1 MEPWNAARI
10 KARNDDKLIPNDANN
25 AAETSSKHDSI
36 MPAPELQFEWYH
48 VQLSSHPRCGGAVE
62 SGPTDS
68 KHAKLLGMIYAC
80 SAVHKV

>member
-10 KARNDDKLIPNDANN
+10 KACNDDKLIPNANN

-36 MPAPELQFEWYH
+36 MPPELQFEWYH
-48 VQLSSHPRCGGAVE
+48 VQLSSHPRRGGAVE
-62 SGPTDS
+62 SGPTES
-68 KHAKLLGMIYAC
+68 KHAKLGMIYAC